1 MKQVN
6 HFLQRVHIVALT
18 MVLLSIH
25 IVTDATNMHDDTQD
39 NTYTAA
45 ATNVR
50 RINQIVITGN
60 IHVPYSAILKYV
72 PYRIG
77 ELFDARKTRELIR
90 TIYFG
95 LKRFRKIDVYG
106 ENVGA
111 NLINIHIKLDEK
123 PIIKDVIFT
132 GNNHMTE
139 KELRKAID
147 IAEIPALDAPELK
160 MLAQKIKKEYIEKGY
175 HLTTVETKFDVD
187 EHNKATATFIIHED
201 KKSVVKQIRFK
212 GNQHLSSKELRSI
225 MITREE
231 WLLSFLDKA
240 GTYHPERIEAD
251 KYFMSRYYQNRGF
264 LHAKVTDVTTHM
276 NERTKA
282 ITITYTI
289 EEGERY
295 TIKDIAV
302 PGNDILT
309 EEQLKARLPVR
320 SGQYYSPD
328 RIADTLKVLER
339 IWGNHGYIFA
349 HIDPS
354 IEPDDENKTVNLTF
368 YSELGN
374 KITLNK
380 LTVKGNK
387 KTRDKVIRR
396 KLTLR
401 EGEQLTQTDMDVSKR
416 NVESL
421 GYFDARE
428 GVNWKLTRLND
439 TTADLDLIVKE
450 AKTGNFNVQAGFGG
464 ADLSSPVDGLTIK
477 GNFSDSNLFGSGIF
491 VDAQASWAKKEQ
503 TASLRI
509 AQPWL
514 MDKPISGAFDLY
526 HRRPSYDQ
534 LHNVATINGK
544 LTGGSATVGFMT
556 RGSYAW
562 LNDTQVLFI
571 AGVDNM
577 KYEPQ
582 RVLQNTAQANAPITK
597 DDMLPVAR
605 IVGGLPG
612 ENEAF
617 QCILNKE
624 FEPGTFAW
632 IANIIEQNHLN
643 HPVHTSRG
651 LKWTVQT
658 KLAFPTFSDTIG
670 FFKWTS
676 ELHWYTPLINEFD
689 LIFHIH
695 VYAGVAQPFKHKTI
709 PFPEMFNVGGQY
721 SVRGYLFGQISPR
734 FAGDPIG
741 ASKALFWNAEL
752 IFPITPDMNMKGVVF
767 YDGGAGF
774 DNPYLNQCVDFTQ
787 LPNSVQSNNFDYR
800 HAVGVGVRM
809 LQPMPIKIDWGFKLD
824 PRKGESASEVHFG
837 MSTTF

>member
-1 MKQVN
+1 MQGARRMKLAN
-6 HFLQRVHIVALT
+6 YFLYKAHIVALAISVCSMPLMT
-18 MVLLSIH
+18 YTVA
-25 IVTDATNMHDDTQD
+25 TDTQKDQDDTH
-39 NTYTAA
+39 TS
-45 ATNVR
+45 ATPSLR
-50 RINQIVITGN
+50 RINQIIITGN
-60 IHVPYSAILKYV
+60 VHVPESAILKYI
-72 PYRIG
+72 PYRVG
-77 ELFDARKTRELIR
+77 EIFDARKTREAIR

-95 LKRFRKIDVYG
+95 LKRFRKIDIYSQDIG
-106 ENVGA
+106 S
-111 NLINIHIKLDEK
+111 NLVNIHFKLEEK

-132 GNNHMTE
+132 GNTHMSE

-175 HLTTVETKFDVD
+175 HLTTIETTFDVD
-187 EHNKATATFIIHED
+187 EHNKATATFIINEN
-201 KKSVVKQIRFK
+201 KKSVVRQIRFK
-212 GNQHLSSKELRSI
+212 GNHYLSSKELRSI

-240 GTYHPERIEAD
+240 GTYHPDRIEAD
-251 KYFMSRYYQNRGF
+251 KYFISRYYQNRGF
-264 LHAKVTDVTTHM
+264 LHAKVTHVTSDM

-282 ITITYTI
+282 MTMTYHI
-289 EEGERY
+289 EEGDRY
-295 TIKDIAV
+295 TIKDISV

-309 EEQLKARLPVR
+309 EEQLKARLPIR
-320 SGQYYSPD
+320 PGQYYSPD
-328 RIADTLKVLER
+328 RIADTLKILER

-354 IEPDDENKTVNLTF
+354 IEPDDETKTVNLTF

-380 LTVKGNK
+380 ITIKGNK

-396 KLTLR
+396 KMTLK

-428 GVNWKLTRLND
+428 GVNWKLTRLSDNM
-439 TTADLDLIVKE
+439 ADLDLMLKE

-464 ADLSSPVDGLTIK
+464 ADLSSPADGLTVK

-491 VDAQASWAKKEQ
+491 IDTQASWAKKEQ

-534 LHNVATINGK
+534 LRNVATVNGK
-544 LTGGSATVGFMT
+544 LTGGSATLGFMT

-562 LNDTQVLFI
+562 LNDTQILFI

-577 KYEPQ
+577 KYEN
-582 RVLQNTAQANAPITK
+582 R
-597 DDMLPVAR
+597 PVAQ
-605 IVGGLPG
+605 IPGAIAG

-624 FEPGTFAW
+624 FDPGTFAW
-632 IANIIEQNHLN
+632 LANIIEQNHLN

-651 LKWTVQT
+651 LKWTIQT
-658 KLAFPTFSDTIG
+658 KLAFPTFNDTIG

-676 ELHWYTPLINEFD
+676 ELHWYTPFINEYD
-689 LIFHIH
+689 LVFHIH
-695 VYAGVAQPFKHKTI
+695 AYAGIAQPWKHKTV
-709 PFPEMFNVGGQY
+709 PFPEMFHVGGQY

-774 DNPYLNQCVDFTQ
+774 DNPYLNECVDRLK
-787 LPNSVQSNNFDYR
+787 LPHSVQSNNFDYR
-800 HAVGVGVRM
+800 HAVGVGIRM